1 MATTDQFFTYSIS
14 VNRTFKSKDDAVK
27 AARRE
32 LERYK
37 GTYDTAYILQATDVV
52 STPVPQFEVTALN
65 PVTA

>member
-1 MATTDQFFTYSIS
+1 MTTTDQFFTYSIGD
-14 VNRTFKSKDDAVK
+14 NRTFKWKDDAVK

-37 GTYDTAYILQATDVV
+37 GLFDTAYILQATDVI